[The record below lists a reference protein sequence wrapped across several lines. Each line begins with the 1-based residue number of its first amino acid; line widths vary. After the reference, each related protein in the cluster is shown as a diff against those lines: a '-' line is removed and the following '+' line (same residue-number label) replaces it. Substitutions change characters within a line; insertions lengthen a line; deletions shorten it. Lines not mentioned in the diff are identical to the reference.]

1 MNTKLPLVTI
11 AIPIY
16 NAENYLG
23 YAIQS
28 VINQTFKEW
37 ELLLM
42 EDGSTDSSIE
52 IAQDY
57 ADMDN
62 RISIIR
68 DGMNKGLIAR
78 LNQSVSLA
86 NGTYYARMD
95 ADDIMAITRIE
106 QQVAYFES
114 HPNTDVVGSS
124 TMLIDGENHIFGSR
138 NMKNNNSS
146 FIHPS
151 VMGKTDWF
159 KANPYSSD
167 AYRVEDKDL
176 WYRTSQKSI
185 FHNLE
190 QPLMFYRAFGSSTSV
205 QTFKSNQRQRKL
217 FRKYRQYG
225 KSLNWCIK
233 NTVISYIKDIVFFI
247 MPVLGGDKFFG
258 IIRKRHPV
266 PEELCLSNE
275 DLLKSISH
283 ENNIDR

>member
-1 MNTKLPLVTI
+1 MDTKLPLVTI

-28 VINQTFKEW
+28 VINQTYKDW

-52 IAQDY
+52 IAQEY
-57 ADMDN
+57 ANRDS

-68 DGMNKGLIAR
+68 DGMNKGLVAR

-86 NGTYYARMD
+86 KGMYYARMD
-95 ADDIMAITRIE
+95 ADDIMATSRIG
-106 QQVAYFES
+106 QQVAYLKS
-114 HPNTDVVGSS
+114 HPNTDVLGSS
-124 TMLIDGENHIFGSR
+124 TMLIDGDNHILGSR
-138 NMKNNNSS
+138 NMKDNTSS

-151 VMGKTDWF
+151 VVGKTEWF
-159 KANPYSSD
+159 KANPYSAD

-176 WYRTSQKSI
+176 WYRTSQKST
-185 FHNLE
+185 FFNLE
-190 QPLMFYRAFGSSTSV
+190 LPLMFYRAFGSSTSV

-217 FRKYRQYG
+217 FRKYKQYG
-225 KSLNWCIK
+225 KSLAWCIK
-233 NTVISYIKDIVFFI
+233 NTLMSYIKDIVFFI
-247 MPVLGGDKFFG
+247 MPLFGGDKFFG

-266 PEELCLSNE
+266 PEELCLTE
-275 DLLKSISH
+275 KDLLKSISH
-283 ENNIDR
+283 ENSID